1 MRQQL
6 LQTTEVVKVNRGE
19 KRQRESKRLTDIKL
33 STFVCVCLCSGMGD
47 EDSMHRQLKLSYIN
61 KSARRCLVQ
70 TEKQTD
76 KSTSGG
82 GKVKL
87 VKLNK

>member
-1 MRQQL
+1 
-6 LQTTEVVKVNRGE
+6 
-19 KRQRESKRLTDIKL
+19 
-33 STFVCVCLCSGMGD
+33 MGD